1 VDEDVCENALLNDD
15 GSASAEASNYLTR
28 REWTTVGAN
37 EEDQVDH
44 RDAVS
49 DFSSVA
55 DASGYDFECGPD
67 LERRGPPALPCAK
80 SNQPIDVCSKAPMA
94 VSTAEMMLVSF
105 AALVNAAKISFRGR

>member
-55 DASGYDFECGPD
+55 DASG
-67 LERRGPPALPCAK
+67 
-80 SNQPIDVCSKAPMA
+80 QPIDVCSKAPMA